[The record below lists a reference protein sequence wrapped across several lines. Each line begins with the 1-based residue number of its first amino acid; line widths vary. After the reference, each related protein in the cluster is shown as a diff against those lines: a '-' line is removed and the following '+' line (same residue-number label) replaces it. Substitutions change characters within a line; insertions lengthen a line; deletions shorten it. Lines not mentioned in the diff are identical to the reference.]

1 MVDNLFKLKKEIKN
15 LSYYQINEIYSII
28 KKNTDSYTENRNGLF
43 IDMRNL
49 DNTIIDKLNKFIE
62 YSKNNRAILEK
73 KKKALINER
82 KNIFE
87 NTGMNKSM
95 ISRNIIVRDI
105 EEENTSDIY
114 KSILSADGYIKK
126 ENNVEYSVINTHK
139 RGKTI
144 YLSSVKDKIL
154 KNLKRNK
161 KKSELIN
168 INSRYNS
175 RLRRKKYTRN
185 TDNKMNTRNKRGNTT
200 ISKKINMIDC
210 SDSNFDDNMDVSS
223 DDSCHENDDSDDN
236 DELSEEN
243 DESDEDESDHDEDED
258 EDDDEEDD
266 DNDEDEDD

>member
-15 LSYYQINEIYSII
+15 LSHYQINEIYSII

-49 DNTIIDKLNKFIE
+49 DNNVIDKLNKFIE
-62 YSKNNRAILEK
+62 YSKKNRAILEK
-73 KKKALINER
+73 KQKALIDER

-126 ENNVEYSVINTHK
+126 ENNVEYSVINTYK
-139 RGKTI
+139 RGKTV
-144 YLSSVKDKIL
+144 YLSSIKEKIL

-175 RLRRKKYTRN
+175 RLRRKKYTKN
-185 TDNKMNTRNKRGNTT
+185 VGNTGNIIGNT
-200 ISKKINMIDC
+200 KNSKKINMIDC
-210 SDSNFDDNMDVSS
+210 SDGNLDDNMDVSS
-223 DDSCHENDDSDDN
+223 DDSCHENGESADDN

-243 DESDEDESDHDEDED
+243 DESDEDRDEDD
-258 EDDDEEDD
+258 EDDEEDD
-266 DNDEDEDD
+266 

>member
-15 LSYYQINEIYSII
+15 LSHYQINEIYSII

-49 DNTIIDKLNKFIE
+49 DNVVIDQLNKFIE

-73 KKKALINER
+73 KQKALVDER

-126 ENNVEYSVINTHK
+126 ENNVEYSVINTYK
-139 RGKTI
+139 RGKTL

-185 TDNKMNTRNKRGNTT
+185 TY
-200 ISKKINMIDC
+200 KKINIIDKG
-210 SDSNFDDNMDVSS
+210 NGNLDDDMDVSS
-223 DDSCHENDDSDDN
+223 DDSCHENDDNID
-236 DELSEEN
+236 DELS
-243 DESDEDESDHDEDED
+243 DEEDESDQDQ
-258 EDDDEEDD
+258 DDEENNDD
-266 DNDEDEDD
+266 